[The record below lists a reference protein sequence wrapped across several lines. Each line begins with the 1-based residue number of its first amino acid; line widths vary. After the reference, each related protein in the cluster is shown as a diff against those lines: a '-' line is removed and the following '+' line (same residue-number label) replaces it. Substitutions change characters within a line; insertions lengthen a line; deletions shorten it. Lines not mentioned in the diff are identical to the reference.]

1 MGRSQRCRGTGIHAA
16 VEVHAG
22 THATDHGLLIGIV
35 RAKASVDCAGGDWLP
50 TCACL
55 WVVEVR
61 LAQASRVGGETH
73 CVSICD
79 LGFVAQRG

>member
-35 RAKASVDCAGGDWLP
+35 RAKVSVDCAGGDWLP

-55 WVVEVR
+55 WVV
-61 LAQASRVGGETH
+61 AQAGGGAPGAGLSSRGGDAL
-73 CVSICD
+73 CLD
-79 LGFVAQRG
+79 L